1 MIGRC
6 YQSKNGDDMTKLNLT
21 AFLSKQEK
29 WQKAGK
35 NKNEKKIQFSWWSI
49 NVHAWDTHEW
59 INVCQRKKT
68 SRRHRD
74 SVELVEYEIIYMSFD

>member
-35 NKNEKKIQFSWWSI
+35 KKYNFPGEVSMFM
-49 NVHAWDTHEW
+49 HE
-59 INVCQRKKT
+59 IRMSESMYARKKT

-74 SVELVEYEIIYMSFD
+74 SVELVGYEIIYMSFD

>member
-1 MIGRC
+1 MLSIKKRWRYDEVKFNC
-6 YQSKNGDDMTKLNLT
+6 
-21 AFLSKQEK
+21 FLSKQEK

-35 NKNEKKIQFSWWSI
+35 NKNKKKYNFPGEVSMFM
-49 NVHAWDTHEW
+49 HE
-59 INVCQRKKT
+59 IRMSESMYARKKT